1 MGTKDTIRFQEKADD
16 LPGWQL
22 YSELFDTEDVV
33 YLELEG
39 VQVDVTMIDSAWG
52 NRPGTVVL
60 RLPAAT
66 ARQLGLV
73 PREWARDA
81 WRSGE

>member
-1 MGTKDTIRFQEKADD
+1 MGTKDTIRFQEGIGD

-22 YSELFDTEDVV
+22 YSELFDTDDVV

-39 VQVDVTMIDSAWG
+39 VQVDVTMIDSVWG

-66 ARQLGLV
+66 AQQLGLV
-73 PREWARDA
+73 PREWTRDGS
-81 WRSGE
+81 RPEE